1 MSEPTGSRRTAA
13 RHGRLRRRSGL
24 RTIAKV
30 LAACVGVGVISTV
43 AIVAIAVSMLVGS
56 AQPSVDLDVDSSGS
70 PIAVPEIG
78 AIEGGVNILLAGS
91 DSAQGSADGAF
102 GERGENLNDVTMLM
116 HISADHQT
124 VEVISFPRDMYVPI
138 PSCTDPTTGT
148 VSSASSSQKINTSLS
163 YGGLACTVATVE
175 QLTGLEIP
183 YAALIQF
190 DGVIEMSNAVG
201 GVDVCVASAIE
212 DNYTGLELDAG
223 VHNLVGAQALA
234 FLRTRHGVGDG
245 SDLTRI
251 SSQQVYLS
259 SLVRK
264 IKSAETLT
272 NPVALYGLAKAALS
286 NMQLSTSLNN
296 VNTMVSIGLA
306 LQDVDLNSVVFVQY
320 PSVVDG
326 DGTYPV
332 EAAAATLNA
341 ALKADQPI
349 ALTGTTG
356 GGSEAT
362 STPDPAATTPAT
374 EAAPTDPTAPAADP
388 NATTVP
394 ATDTPVPMSTDVA
407 GQTAAQETCTV
418 GRTLEDQ

>member
-1 MSEPTGSRRTAA
+1 MSDPTGSRRTAA
-13 RHGRLRRRSGL
+13 RHGRLRRQSGL
-24 RTIAKV
+24 RTVAKA
-30 LAACVGVGVISTV
+30 LAAGVGVAAVSSV
-43 AIVAIAVSMLVGS
+43 AIVAIAVSMVVGS
-56 AQPSVDLDVDSSGS
+56 AKPSVDLNIDSTD
-70 PIAVPEIG
+70 AATTAPEIG

-91 DSAQGSADGAF
+91 DSAQGSEEGAF
-102 GERGENLNDVTMLM
+102 GDRGENLNDVTMLM
-116 HISADHQT
+116 HISEDHKT

-138 PSCTDPTTGT
+138 PSCTNPDTGAVSDAT
-148 VSSASSSQKINTSLS
+148 SSAKINTSLS

-175 QLTGLEIP
+175 QLTGLDIP

-190 DGVIEMSNAVG
+190 NGVIEMSNAVG

-212 DNYTGLELDAG
+212 DEYTGLYLDAG
-223 VHNLVGAQALA
+223 THSLVGSEALA

-272 NPVALYGLAKAALS
+272 NPVALYGLAKAAVS

-332 EAAAATLNA
+332 EAAADALTA
-341 ALKADQPI
+341 AIKADQPI
-349 ALTGTTG
+349 TLTGTTG
-356 GGSEAT
+356 GGSESTAT
-362 STPDPAATTPAT
+362 DVPVPVVTDPATA
-374 EAAPTDPTAPAADP
+374 DPTATDP
-388 NATTVP
+388 ATT
-394 ATDTPVPMSTDVA
+394 ATDAPVALPTSVS
-407 GQTAAQETCTV
+407 GQTAAQETCSV
-418 GRTLEDQ
+418 GRTLSDQ